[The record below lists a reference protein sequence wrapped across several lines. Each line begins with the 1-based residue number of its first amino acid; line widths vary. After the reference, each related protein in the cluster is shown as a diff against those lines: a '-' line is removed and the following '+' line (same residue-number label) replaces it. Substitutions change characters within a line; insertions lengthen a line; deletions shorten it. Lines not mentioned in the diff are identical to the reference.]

1 MDHTTERMEKVVEA
15 LTGQFGEKLRGW
27 MEEIRDTDAM
37 TLDRLEDAVRGG
49 MQSLGREALQGL
61 VDMVGT
67 GKSTEPVGCPK
78 CGKKMAFV
86 RYQRKW
92 VQTLLGAIRPER
104 AYYHC
109 AECRQGHV
117 PLDHQLGLGS
127 DSLSGE
133 LEQALCLLVAR
144 MPLEETADTLQRL
157 LRVEVDDNTV
167 QRAALRVGSELAA
180 RQERRA
186 EQAWQASKPPEME
199 AEEAPERLYI
209 SVDGTTAHLQ
219 EGWKEV
225 KVAAIYETEAL
236 PQADGTIDIKAV
248 RITYVV
254 SFEDAQT
261 FARHVY
267 LEAARRGL
275 EQAQEVVVLGD
286 GAEWIWN
293 RIARFC
299 DRPVEIVDFYHA
311 SEHVWNAGQALYGE
325 GTEETE
331 RWVTQWL
338 DQLLQQGPEAVI
350 ASFKK
355 SLVGASTAAKAILA
369 RESNYL
375 NKHKR
380 RMQYPTLRAAGYHI
394 GSGSVESACKRIIGA
409 RLKQAG
415 MIWTRAGAEAI
426 AQLRATILCNR
437 WDAFWGSYDRSTR
450 TSRIAA

>member
-1 MDHTTERMEKVVEA
+1 MDHTTERMEKVVEE
-15 LTGQFGEKLRGW
+15 LTRQFGERLRGW
-27 MEEIRDTDAM
+27 MGQVRDTEAI
-37 TLDRLEDAVRGG
+37 TLDKLEDAVRSG
-49 MQSLGREALQGL
+49 MQSLGREVLQGL
-61 VDMVGT
+61 VDMVGP
-67 GKSTEPVGCPK
+67 GKSTDPVECSK
-78 CGKKMAFV
+78 CGKTMAFV

-109 AECRQGHV
+109 AECQRGYV
-117 PLDHQLGLGS
+117 PLDHQLGLGP

-157 LRVEVDDNTV
+157 LKVQVDDNTV
-167 QRAALRVGSELAA
+167 QRAARRVGSEMVAQ
-180 RQERRA
+180 QERRA
-186 EQAWQASKPPEME
+186 ERAWRRAKPPEME
-199 AEEAPERLYI
+199 VEEAPQRLYI

-219 EGWKEV
+219 QGWKEV
-225 KVAAIYETEAL
+225 KVAAIYETEELA
-236 PQADGTIDIKAV
+236 QADDTVDIKAV

-275 EQAQEVVVLGD
+275 EQAHEVVVLGD

-331 RWVTQWL
+331 QWVTQRL
-338 DQLLQQGPEAVI
+338 DELLRQGPDVLI
-350 ASFKK
+350 ASFKEAR
-355 SLVGASTAAKAILA
+355 SAASATAKAVLA
-369 RESNYL
+369 RESNYFR
-375 NKHKR
+375 KR
-380 RMQYPTLRAAGYHI
+380 RHRMQYPTLRAAGYHI

-415 MIWTRAGAEAI
+415 MIWTREGAEAV

-437 WDAFWGSYDRSTR
+437 WDAFWTSYDRSTR
-450 TSRIAA
+450 RSRLAA

>member
-1 MDHTTERMEKVVEA
+1 MDHTTEGMEKVVED
-15 LTGQFGEKLRGW
+15 LSRHLGEMVQGW
-27 MEEIRDTDAM
+27 IAKIQEAESL
-37 TLDRLEDAVRGG
+37 TLDEMEREVREG
-49 MQSLGREALQGL
+49 MQSLGKEALQRL
-61 VDMVGT
+61 VDLVGT
-67 GKSTEPVGCPK
+67 GKTAEPVGCPQ
-78 CGKKMAFV
+78 CGQKMAFV

-92 VQTLLGAIRPER
+92 VQTLCGAIRPER

-109 AECRQGHV
+109 VECRRGYV

-144 MPLEETADTLQRL
+144 MPLEETADTLRRL
-157 LRVEVDDNTV
+157 LRIEVDDNTV

-180 RQERRA
+180 RQKRQA
-186 EQAWQASKPPEME
+186 EQAWQASKPPKME
-199 AEEAPERLYI
+199 VEQAPERLYI

-225 KVAAIYETEAL
+225 KVAAIYETEKLA
-236 PQADGTIDIKAV
+236 QADDTVDIKAV

-275 EQAQEVVVLGD
+275 EQAQEVIVLGD

-311 SEHVWNAGQALYGE
+311 SEHVWNAGQARYGE

-331 RWVTQWL
+331 QWATQRL
-338 DQLLQQGPEAVI
+338 DELLWQGPEALI
-350 ASFKK
+350 ASFKQAR
-355 SLVGASTAAKAILA
+355 VGASATAKDVLA
-369 RESNYL
+369 RETNYFE
-375 NKHKR
+375 KHR
-380 RMQYPTLRAAGYHI
+380 HRMQYPILRAAGYHI

-409 RLKQAG
+409 RLKQPG
-415 MIWTRAGAEAI
+415 MIWTREGAEAV

-437 WDAFWGSYDRSTR
+437 WDAFWSSYDRSTR
-450 TSRIAA
+450 ISQLAA

>member
-1 MDHTTERMEKVVEA
+1 MDHTTERMGKVVEE
-15 LTGQFGEKLRGW
+15 LTRQFGERLRGW

-37 TLDRLEDAVRGG
+37 TLDKLEDAVRGG
-49 MQSLGREALQGL
+49 MQSLGKEALQGL
-61 VDMVGT
+61 VEMVGT
-67 GKSTEPVGCPK
+67 GKSTEPLGCPR
-78 CGKKMAFV
+78 CGKKMTFV

-157 LRVEVDDNTV
+157 LRVKVDDNTV

-186 EQAWQASKPPEME
+186 EEAWQASKPPEME

-236 PQADGTIDIKAV
+236 PQADGTIGIKAV

-331 RWVTQWL
+331 RWVTQRL

-355 SLVGASTAAKAILA
+355 SLVGTSTAAKAVLA

-375 NKHKR
+375 HKHKR
-380 RMQYPTLRAAGYHI
+380 RMQYPTLRTAGYHI

-415 MIWTRAGAEAI
+415 MIWTRVGAEAI

-437 WDAFWGSYDRSTR
+437 WDAFWGSYDRSAR
-450 TSRIAA
+450 TSRLAA

>member
-1 MDHTTERMEKVVEA
+1 MDHTTERMEKVVEE
-15 LTGQFGEKLRGW
+15 LTRQFGEKLRGW
-27 MEEIRDTDAM
+27 MEEIRDTDAI
-37 TLDRLEDAVRGG
+37 TLDKLEDSVRGG

-117 PLDHQLGLGS
+117 PLDHHLGLGS

-236 PQADGTIDIKAV
+236 PQADGTIGIKAV

-311 SEHVWNAGQALYGE
+311 SEHVWNAGQALHGE

-331 RWVTQWL
+331 RWVTQRL

-350 ASFKK
+350 ASFKR
-355 SLVGASTAAKAILA
+355 SLLGASTATKAILA

-375 NKHKR
+375 DKHKR
-380 RMQYPTLRAAGYHI
+380 RMQYPTLRGASYHI

-415 MIWTRAGAEAI
+415 MIWTRVGAEAI

>member
-1 MDHTTERMEKVVEA
+1 MDHTTERMEKVVEE
-15 LTGQFGEKLRGW
+15 LTRQFGERVRGW
-27 MEEIRDTDAM
+27 MGQVRDTEAI
-37 TLDRLEDAVRGG
+37 TLDKLEDAVRSG
-49 MQSLGREALQGL
+49 MQSLGREVLQGL
-61 VDMVGT
+61 VDIVGP
-67 GKSTEPVGCPK
+67 GKSTDPVECSK
-78 CGKKMAFV
+78 CGKTMAFV

-109 AECRQGHV
+109 AECQRGYV
-117 PLDHQLGLGS
+117 PLDHQLGLGP

-157 LRVEVDDNTV
+157 LKVQVDDNTV
-167 QRAALRVGSELAA
+167 QRAARRVGLEMVTQ
-180 RQERRA
+180 QERRA
-186 EQAWQASKPPEME
+186 ERAWRRAKPPEME
-199 AEEAPERLYI
+199 VEEAPQRLYI

-225 KVAAIYETEAL
+225 KVAAIYETEELA
-236 PQADGTIDIKAV
+236 QADDTVDIKAV

-275 EQAQEVVVLGD
+275 EQAHEVVVLGD

-331 RWVTQWL
+331 KWVTQRL
-338 DQLLQQGPEAVI
+338 DELLRQGPDVLI
-350 ASFKK
+350 ASFKQAR
-355 SLVGASTAAKAILA
+355 VDASATAKDALA
-369 RESNYL
+369 RENNYFE
-375 NKHKR
+375 KHR
-380 RMQYPTLRAAGYHI
+380 HRMQYPTLRAAGYHI

-415 MIWTRAGAEAI
+415 MIWTREGAEAV

-437 WDAFWGSYDRSTR
+437 WDAFWTSYDRSTR
-450 TSRIAA
+450 RSRLAA

>member
-1 MDHTTERMEKVVEA
+1 MDHTTERTEKVVEE
-15 LTGQFGEKLRGW
+15 LTRQFGERLREW
-27 MEEIRDTDAM
+27 MAEIRETEAM
-37 TLDRLEDAVRGG
+37 TLDKLEDAVRGG

-61 VDMVGT
+61 VDIVGT
-67 GKSTEPVGCPK
+67 GKSTEAVGCPK
-78 CGKKMAFV
+78 CGKEMAFV
-86 RYQRKW
+86 RYQSKW

-117 PLDHQLGLGS
+117 PLDQQLGLGA

-133 LEQALCLLVAR
+133 LEQVLCLLVAR

-157 LRVEVDDNTV
+157 LKVQVDDNTV
-167 QRAALRVGSELAA
+167 QRAAQRVGSAMVA
-180 RQERRA
+180 QQERRA
-186 EQAWQASKPPEME
+186 EEAWREAKPPEME
-199 AEEAPERLYI
+199 VEEAPERLYI

-225 KVAAIYETEAL
+225 KVAAIYETEAQV
-236 PQADGTIDIKAV
+236 QADGTTQIRAV
-248 RITYVV
+248 QITYVV

-267 LEAARRGL
+267 LEAARRGI
-275 EQAQEVVVLGD
+275 EQAQEVIVLGD

-299 DRPVEIVDFYHA
+299 HRPVEIVDFYHT

-331 RWVTQWL
+331 QWVTQRL
-338 DQLLQQGPEAVI
+338 EQLLRQGPEAVV
-350 ASFKK
+350 ASFKE
-355 SLVGASTAAKAILA
+355 SLVEASAAAKAAVA

-375 NKHKR
+375 DKHKE

-394 GSGSVESACKRIIGA
+394 GSGSVESACKRVIGA

-415 MIWTRAGAEAI
+415 MIWTRKGAEAI
-426 AQLRATILCNR
+426 AHLRATILCNR

-450 TSRIAA
+450 TSRLAA